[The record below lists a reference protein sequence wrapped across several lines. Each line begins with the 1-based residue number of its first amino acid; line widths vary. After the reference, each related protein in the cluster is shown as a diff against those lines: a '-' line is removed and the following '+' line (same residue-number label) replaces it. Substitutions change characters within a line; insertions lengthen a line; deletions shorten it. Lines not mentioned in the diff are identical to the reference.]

1 MPVIK
6 LSIYSRFLKRAEKII
21 FKTQSILITKKS
33 TNEAEIEKK
42 AKRKTEESGEKLC
55 KCHLTF
61 DKTLVIPLLLT
72 TLENTITY
80 HNALCLSHQNFA

>member
-6 LSIYSRFLKRAEKII
+6 LSIYSRFLKRTEKIFCYNTI
-21 FKTQSILITKKS
+21 SSYNQKKS

-42 AKRKTEESGEKLC
+42 TKRKTVESGEKLL

-72 TLENTITY
+72 TPEKTITDR
-80 HNALCLSHQNFA
+80 NAVCL